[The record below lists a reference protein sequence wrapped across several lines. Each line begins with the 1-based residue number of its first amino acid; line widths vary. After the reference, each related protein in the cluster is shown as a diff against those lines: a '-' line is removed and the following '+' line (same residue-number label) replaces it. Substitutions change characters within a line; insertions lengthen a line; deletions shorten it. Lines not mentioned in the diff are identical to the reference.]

1 MSDLKI
7 KAEMA
12 AYSIPVPELHGMVCG
27 MAVNGTG
34 EFVIPNLV
42 DLAGADAISDEASL
56 GVFVSAALDELFDQE
71 MGFSPLIPDDDEPL
85 AYRVM
90 AVADWSGG
98 FLAGFAVAVDDEMSE
113 LPDDVRE
120 IIKDFVSLSSLSAE
134 DYDELE
140 DGDSDEQENEASL
153 IEIYEYMRVSTLLVM
168 ALMEERVDQV
178 ASE

>member
-1 MSDLKI
+1 
-7 KAEMA
+7 
-12 AYSIPVPELHGMVCG
+12 
-27 MAVNGTG
+27 
-34 EFVIPNLV
+34 
-42 DLAGADAISDEASL
+42 
-56 GVFVSAALDELFDQE
+56 
-71 MGFSPLIPDDDEPL
+71 
-85 AYRVM
+85 
-90 AVADWSGG
+90 
-98 FLAGFAVAVDDEMSE
+98 MSE

-140 DGDSDEQENEASL
+140 DGDSYEQENEASL